1 MFKRE
6 FKKGFTLIEVLVT
19 VSIIG
24 FLTTIVLVSLNSAKE
39 KAQETASVRQL
50 DEVKKALAMF
60 FADNGY
66 YPDTDIKGL
75 AIILSGTNDSS
86 KTYIPE
92 ITENPRLMY
101 SGINCSSL
109 ERCAEKSLILWDK
122 EDSASYISDST
133 KAQDICLSNLK
144 RLPTKKEFDEY
155 FFSDIGGSGD
165 YYRFYNGY
173 GGTGLV
179 VRCVRD

>member
-6 FKKGFTLIEVLVT
+6 FKKGFTLIEILVT

-60 FADNGY
+60 YADNGY
-66 YPDTDIKGL
+66 YPDTDINGL
-75 AIILSGTNDSS
+75 SIILSGTNDSE
-86 KTYIPE
+86 KIYIPE

-101 SGINCSSL
+101 SGINCSL
-109 ERCAEKSLILWDK
+109 LGKCFEKSLILWDK
-122 EDSASYISDST
+122 EDTSNYVVNSV
-133 KAQDICLSNLK
+133 KAQEICLSNLK
-144 RLPTKKEFDEY
+144 RLPTKDEFDRY
-155 FFSDIGGSGD
+155 FFNNGNSSGD
-165 YYRFYNGY
+165 YFRFYNGY
-173 GGTGLV
+173 GGTGLG
-179 VRCVRD
+179 VRCVRE